1 MKTISVLLCAFSVV
15 NLCAETQITWKRQQL
30 HGDFYS
36 EGAAIGDINGDGKP
50 DVVAGPFWWE
60 GPAFEKKHAYYEPK
74 IFSINGYSDNF
85 FAYVHDFDADKKNDI
100 LILGFPGKEA
110 RLYLNPGTH
119 DDKPWPMHVVADVVD
134 NESPVFTDITG
145 DGKPEIVC
153 STGGKFGWFAPNWAK
168 PTEKWPFVA
177 VTDDMKVAKFTHGLG
192 VGDVNGDGKLDLLE
206 ARRWWENNGTDK
218 WTQHNFAAGVGGGAQ
233 MFAYDFDANGTN
245 DVFTSLAAHRYG
257 VAVFLQ
263 TKNKEPGTANWT
275 RVMLASEQPQDNDYG
290 IVFSQPHAAFLAD
303 IDGDGVKDIVTGKRY
318 WAHNGHDPDER
329 GHRVIYWYQTKRD
342 GKGGV
347 DFVPHLIDSNT
358 GVGVDVQVGDVNGDK
373 LPDIV
378 VGNKAGVFILTQE
391 RKDTTADLT
400 PKKLYGPALLPQS
413 QYAHGTDVKAE
424 RLRPAGSLSRPAKE
438 RPKTDESSPAS
449 APQGTASGGTPDA
462 ARETRALQHPLDLMQ
477 LPGGFKAELIA
488 AEPDLVQPMAFTFDE
503 RGRIWVVEGN
513 SYPQPR
519 EVGKGQDR
527 IKILEDQDGDGTFE
541 TKKVF
546 CEGLNLV
553 SGIELGFGGV
563 WVGAAP
569 YLMFIP
575 DKDRNDQPDSSD
587 PTDQRP
593 KVPGLNF
600 TAYALLDGWGTQDTH
615 ETLNSFIW
623 GPDGWLYGCH
633 GVFTHS
639 RVGKPGT
646 PDEKREPINAGVWRY
661 HPVRHEFEVF
671 AHGTS
676 NPWGLDYD
684 QHGEWFVTACVIP
697 HLYHIV
703 PGGRY
708 QRQAGQH
715 FNAHTY
721 EDIKTIADHAHY
733 AGNPRPDV
741 TFDKTTG
748 AGVMNNDT
756 NALGGG
762 HAHCGLAIY
771 QSSLFPPTYRNQL
784 LFGNLHG
791 HRLVANYTD
800 PHASTYI
807 GKHAADFLRANDMH
821 FIPVTQKVGPDGA
834 LYVSDWS
841 DQQICHRGSGAVE
854 HWDRSNG
861 RLYRITYGEERP
873 RLAGSLTRPAEDRPT
888 TGESSPA
895 SAPRGTASG
904 GTPDAARETRALQ
917 FPAAPFDLSK
927 ESDEALAKL
936 AVQTENEWFSRM
948 ARRVLMEK
956 GFFDSL
962 DEDKAVKSLADE
974 AYRGTQTTK
983 RLKAMWA
990 LHSLAFNVDNMISE
1004 EDEQVRAWAIRSFP
1018 DNKASST
1025 YLKGAEKDRALE
1037 ATDSRPM
1044 RLPTKKSVGQYY
1056 PGYANLL
1063 DKATSPVVRREY
1075 ASLIQAIPLQFRKD
1089 LATALLKHGE
1099 DKDDPMI
1106 PLLIWYGIE
1115 PVVAADP
1122 AVGMQLAKVSKMP
1135 KVTGFIYRRLSADDA
1150 GRAALLRALAGLT
1163 AATSMSSEPRGTSSA
1178 LSGGSSAGSG
1188 TSSASSGRSSAV
1200 SGTSSAVPGT
1210 SSASSGR
1217 SSALSRTSSAPSRT
1231 PSAAQG
1237 TAAENAEM
1245 AHFTPEERET
1255 ILAAVVGAAR
1265 GAGKLKAPSDWPA
1278 IAEGLRA
1285 GATPLTL
1292 TLVQELAALFGDTTA
1307 LGEFRATLADAKRAA
1322 GERQAALSLLIQAG
1336 DAGTA
1341 KVLQGMLADTT
1352 TPGGL
1357 RRQALQALA
1366 SLKDAETP
1374 QILGALLPKLPANE
1388 LPDAINTLASTK
1400 EGAKAL
1406 LKAVEAKT
1414 VPSTALSPFLVRQ
1427 LTAFDDAEIAA
1438 LIKSAWGDVNA
1449 PKADMAERVKKYR
1462 DLLTPAALAKGDAAK
1477 GKTMF
1482 MATCGACHKLFGEG
1496 QNVGPDITGS
1506 NRADLG
1512 YLLENVLDPNAVIGK
1527 AYQLN
1532 LFTMKDGRVMSGV
1545 IKEENAAAVKI
1556 AMMGGVEFTLPVADI
1571 AKREVSKLS
1580 TMPEGLFDALP
1591 PEMVV
1596 DLVKYLQS
1604 GGSGTAGKVAAKG
1617 VEGALEGET
1626 LKILE
1631 TTGGK
1636 ARVQGM
1642 GGFGNRWSGGAQL
1655 WWTHGQPD
1663 QKLTLAIPVKEAG
1676 KYALKAVLTMARDY
1690 GVMSITLDGKPVAST
1705 FDGYHADKVILTDE
1719 LDWGTHE
1726 LTVGDHQLTFTLA
1739 PPNPAAAPGNMVG
1752 LDYVRL
1758 ERK

>member
-1 MKTISVLLCAFSVV
+1 
-15 NLCAETQITWKRQQL
+15 
-30 HGDFYS
+30 
-36 EGAAIGDINGDGKP
+36 
-50 DVVAGPFWWE
+50 
-60 GPAFEKKHAYYEPK
+60 
-74 IFSINGYSDNF
+74 
-85 FAYVHDFDADKKNDI
+85 
-100 LILGFPGKEA
+100 
-110 RLYLNPGTH
+110 
-119 DDKPWPMHVVADVVD
+119 MHIVADVVD
-134 NESPVFTDITG
+134 NESPVFTDVDG
-145 DGKPEIVC
+145 DSVPELVC
-153 STGGKFGWFAPNWAK
+153 SRDGYLGWYSITDHPR
-168 PTEKWPFVA
+168 EKWYFNTCHPA
-177 VTDDMKVAKFTHGLG
+177 PLGMAKFTHGLG
-192 VGDVNGDGKLDLLE
+192 VGDVNGDGKNDILE
-206 ARRWWENNGTDK
+206 ARRWWQQPKELRMHEVPFAGK
-218 WTQHNFAAGVGGGAQ
+218 FMGYQFEQHNFAAGVGGGAQ
-233 MFAYDFDANGTN
+233 MFAYDFDGNGTQ
-245 DVFTSLAAHRYG
+245 DVFTALAAHRYG

-263 TKNKEPGTANWT
+263 TKNQKPGTANWQ

-347 DFVPHLIDSNT
+347 DFVPHLVDAES

-400 PKKLYGPALLPQS
+400 PKKLYGPALKPQAD
-413 QYAHGTDVKAE
+413 YAKGQ
-424 RLRPAGSLSRPAKE
+424 
-438 RPKTDESSPAS
+438 S
-449 APQGTASGGTPDA
+449 AQDA
-462 ARETRALQHPLDLMQ
+462 LKSMQ
-477 LPGGFKAELIA
+477 LPTGFKAELIA

-519 EVGKGQDR
+519 EVGQGQDR

-541 TKKVF
+541 TKKIF

-553 SGIELGFGGV
+553 SGIELGLGGV

-575 DKDRNDQPDSSD
+575 RDGDKPVALVKESKGQEVKDASKQALT
-587 PTDQRP
+587 PTLTNFSALTQ
-593 KVPGLNF
+593 VPGLNF

-646 PDEKREPINAGVWRY
+646 PDEKREPINAGIWRY

-791 HRLVANYTD
+791 HRLVTNYTD

-807 GKHAADFLRANDMH
+807 GKHSADFLRANDMH

-841 DQQICHRGSGAVE
+841 DQQICHRGSGAAE
-854 HWDRSNG
+854 NWDRSNG
-861 RLYRITYGEERP
+861 RLYRISYDGWKP
-873 RLAGSLTRPAEDRPT
+873 WKGDLA
-888 TGESSPA
+888 
-895 SAPRGTASG
+895 
-904 GTPDAARETRALQ
+904 
-917 FPAAPFDLSK
+917 K

-936 AVQTENEWFSRM
+936 AVQTENEWESRM
-948 ARRVLMEK
+948 ARRLLMEK
-956 GFFDSL
+956 SINR
-962 DEDKAVKSLADE
+962 KSAAIYVPEMLQPISSAGAIRYMWLA
-974 AYRGTQTTK
+974 ANQTTLSYLQSSSFDGK
-983 RLKAMWA
+983 HDERLVAQTVRLA
-990 LHSLAFNVDNMISE
+990 ASDGDFADTDLRVLSDAAQTHS
-1004 EDEQVRAWAIRSFP
+1004 
-1018 DNKASST
+1018 
-1025 YLKGAEKDRALE
+1025 
-1037 ATDSRPM
+1037 
-1044 RLPTKKSVGQYY
+1044 
-1056 PGYANLL
+1056 
-1063 DKATSPVVRREY
+1063 SPIVRREL
-1075 ASLIQAIPLQFRKD
+1075 ASALQRLPQDQRQD
-1089 LATALLKHGE
+1089 LASALLKHGE

-1115 PVVAADP
+1115 SVVAADP

-1135 KVTGFIYRRLSADDA
+1135 KVTGFIYRRLSADDT
-1150 GRAALLRALAGLT
+1150 GRTSLLKLAAETPDALLKLDLLNALVQAARNGHPITKPDGWSELRQKVVQSFSSSGADKANDGDHGLKPMTTLLELEASMGIETALATYRDLL
-1163 AATSMSSEPRGTSSA
+1163 A
-1178 LSGGSSAGSG
+1178 
-1188 TSSASSGRSSAV
+1188 SASA
-1200 SGTSSAVPGT
+1200 
-1210 SSASSGR
+1210 
-1217 SSALSRTSSAPSRT
+1217 RTSER
-1231 PSAAQG
+1231 
-1237 TAAENAEM
+1237 ENALNVLLQ
-1245 AHFTPEERET
+1245 AKDAST
-1255 ILAAVVGAAR
+1255 A
-1265 GAGKLKAPSDWPA
+1265 K
-1278 IAEGLRA
+1278 
-1285 GATPLTL
+1285 TL
-1292 TLVQELAALFGDTTA
+1292 LQ
-1307 LGEFRATLADAKRAA
+1307 
-1322 GERQAALSLLIQAG
+1322 LIQN
-1336 DAGTA
+1336 DAPA
-1341 KVLQGMLADTT
+1341 S
-1352 TPGGL
+1352 L
-1357 RRQALQALA
+1357 RRQAIQALA

-1374 QILGALLPKLPANE
+1374 RILGAALPKLSANE
-1388 LPDAINTLASTK
+1388 LPDAVNTLASTK

-1406 LKAVEAKT
+1406 LKAVEAKS

-1427 LTAFDDAEIAA
+1427 LTAFDDADINA

-1449 PKADMAERVKKYR
+1449 PKADLAERTKKYR
-1462 DLLTPAALAKGDAAK
+1462 DLLTPAALAKGDLAK
-1477 GKTMF
+1477 GKMLYT
-1482 MATCGACHKLFGEG
+1482 ATCGQCHKLFGEG

-1506 NRADLG
+1506 NRADLN

-1556 AMMGGVEFTLPVADI
+1556 AMMGGVEFTLPQADI

-1580 TMPEGLFDALP
+1580 TMPEGLFDALQ

-1604 GGSGTAGKVAAKG
+1604 GAGGTLKREQRT

-1626 LKILE
+1626 MKVLE
-1631 TTGGK
+1631 VSGGK
-1636 ARVQGM
+1636 TGKQGM
-1642 GGFGNRWSGGAQL
+1642 GGFGSEWSGAAQL
-1655 WWTHGQPD
+1655 WWTGGKPD

-1676 KYALKAVLTMARDY
+1676 KYTLYGALTMARDY
-1690 GVMSITLDGKPVAST
+1690 GVVSITLDGKPVASS
-1705 FDGYHADKVILTDE
+1705 FDGYNGPKVIHTGE
-1719 LDWGTHE
+1719 KEWGTHE
-1726 LTVGDHQLTFTLA
+1726 LTAGVHQLTFTLA
-1739 PPNPAAAPGNMVG
+1739 PPNPDAVPSNMVG
-1752 LDYVRL
+1752 LDYVRIA
-1758 ERK
+1758 KH

>member
-1 MKTISVLLCAFSVV
+1 MKTLVFALLAASS
-15 NLCAETQITWKRQQL
+15 LHAATQITWKRQQL

-85 FAYVHDFDADKKNDI
+85 FAYVHDFDADKRNDI

-119 DDKPWPMHVVADVVD
+119 DDKPWPMHIVADVVD

-177 VTDDMKVAKFTHGLG
+177 VTDDLKVAKFTHGLG

-206 ARRWWENNGTDK
+206 ARRWWEAPAVARLSKAESNVPSASPSSQNSALESQAT
-218 WTQHNFAAGVGGGAQ
+218 WQQHNFAAGVGGGAQ
-233 MFAYDFDANGTN
+233 MFAYDFDGNGTN

-275 RVMLASEQPQDNDYG
+275 RIMLASEQPQDNDYG
-290 IVFSQPHAAFLAD
+290 IVFSQPHAAHLAD
-303 IDGDGVKDIVTGKRY
+303 IDGDGIKDIVTGKRY

-378 VGNKAGVFILTQE
+378 VGNKGGVFILTQTRSE
-391 RKDTTADLT
+391 VSNHKSQIINH
-400 PKKLYGPALLPQS
+400 KLYGPALKPQS
-413 QYAHGTDVKAE
+413 EYAKGLSPQKAIE
-424 RLRPAGSLSRPAKE
+424 A
-438 RPKTDESSPAS
+438 
-449 APQGTASGGTPDA
+449 
-462 ARETRALQHPLDLMQ
+462 MQ

-541 TKKVF
+541 TKKIF

-575 DKDRNDQPDSSD
+575 RDGDSTVPLNRSD
-587 PTDQRP
+587 TSNETYKTYS

-646 PDEKREPINAGVWRY
+646 PDAQREPINAGVWRY

-697 HLYHIV
+697 HLFHIV

-784 LFGNLHG
+784 IFGNLHG

-821 FIPVTQKVGPDGA
+821 FIPVTQKIGPDGA

-861 RLYRITYGEERP
+861 RLYRISYDGWKP
-873 RLAGSLTRPAEDRPT
+873 WKGDLA
-888 TGESSPA
+888 
-895 SAPRGTASG
+895 
-904 GTPDAARETRALQ
+904 
-917 FPAAPFDLSK
+917 K

-936 AVQTENEWFSRM
+936 AVQTENEWESRM
-948 ARRVLMEK
+948 ARRVLMERTVAAPADDGGLK
-956 GFFDSL
+956 TP
-962 DEDKAVKSLADE
+962 KSSE
-974 AYRGTQTTK
+974 ALNQALTDAHRDATQ
-983 RLKAMWA
+983 RLRALWA
-990 LHSLAFNVDNMISE
+990 LYISSGTEAWPILKDTDPQIRKWGTRGFAESVAIGSKANPATFGEGGKTLAALAHP
-1004 EDEQVRAWAIRSFP
+1004 Q
-1018 DNKASST
+1018 ST
-1025 YLKGAEKDRALE
+1025 PLE
-1037 ATDSRPM
+1037 
-1044 RLPTKKSVGQYY
+1044 
-1056 PGYANLL
+1056 
-1063 DKATSPVVRREY
+1063 RREL
-1075 ASLIQAIPLQFRKD
+1075 ASALQRIPQDQRKD

-1135 KVTGFIYRRLSADDA
+1135 KVTGFIYRRLSSDDA
-1150 GRAALLRALAGLT
+1150 GRTSLLKLAADTPDAVLKLDLLNALVQAARNGHQITKPDGWDALRQKVVSALAEPHPDAAKA
-1163 AATSMSSEPRGTSSA
+1163 AATLLELEASMGIETA
-1178 LSGGSSAGSG
+1178 LA
-1188 TSSASSGRSSAV
+1188 TYRDLLTSASA
-1200 SGTSSAVPGT
+1200 
-1210 SSASSGR
+1210 
-1217 SSALSRTSSAPSRT
+1217 RTSER
-1231 PSAAQG
+1231 
-1237 TAAENAEM
+1237 ENALNVLLQ
-1245 AHFTPEERET
+1245 AKDAST
-1255 ILAAVVGAAR
+1255 A
-1265 GAGKLKAPSDWPA
+1265 K
-1278 IAEGLRA
+1278 
-1285 GATPLTL
+1285 TL
-1292 TLVQELAALFGDTTA
+1292 LQ
-1307 LGEFRATLADAKRAA
+1307 
-1322 GERQAALSLLIQAG
+1322 LIQN
-1336 DAGTA
+1336 DAPA
-1341 KVLQGMLADTT
+1341 S
-1352 TPGGL
+1352 L
-1357 RRQALQALA
+1357 RRKAIQALA

-1374 QILGALLPKLPANE
+1374 KILGSALPKLSANE
-1388 LPDAINTLASTK
+1388 LPDAVNTLASTK

-1414 VPSTALSPFLVRQ
+1414 VPATALSPFLVRQ
-1427 LTAFDDAEIAA
+1427 LTAFDDAEINA

-1449 PKADMAERVKKYR
+1449 PKADLAERTKKYQ
-1462 DLLTPAALAKGDAAK
+1462 DLLTPAKLAKGDLAK
-1477 GKTMF
+1477 GKMLYT
-1482 MATCGACHKLFGEG
+1482 ATCGQCHKLFGEG

-1506 NRADLG
+1506 NRADLN

-1545 IKEENAAAVKI
+1545 IKDENVAAVKI
-1556 AMMGGVEFTLPVADI
+1556 AMMGGVEFTLSQADI

-1580 TMPEGLFDALP
+1580 TMPEGLFDALQ

-1604 GGSGTAGKVAAKG
+1604 GSAGGTLKREQRT
-1617 VEGALEGET
+1617 VEGAIEGET
-1626 LKILE
+1626 MKVLE
-1631 TTGGK
+1631 ITGGK
-1636 ARVQGM
+1636 TGRQGM
-1642 GGFGNRWSGGAQL
+1642 GGFGGDWSGAAQL
-1655 WWTHGQPD
+1655 WWTGGKPD

-1676 KYALKAVLTMARDY
+1676 KYTLYGALTMARDY
-1690 GVMSITLDGKPVAST
+1690 GVVSITLDGKPVASS
-1705 FDGYHADKVILTDE
+1705 FDGYNSPKVIHTGE
-1719 LDWGTHE
+1719 KDWGTHE
-1726 LTVGDHQLTFTLA
+1726 LTAGEHKLTFTLA
-1739 PPNPAAAPGNMVG
+1739 SPNPDAVPSNMVG

-1758 ERK
+1758 EKK

>member
-1 MKTISVLLCAFSVV
+1 MKTLLFA
-15 NLCAETQITWKRQQL
+15 LLAATGLHATTQITWKRQQL

-36 EGAAIGDINGDGKP
+36 EGAAIGDINGDGKS

-85 FAYVHDFDADKKNDI
+85 FAYVHDFDADKRNDI

-119 DDKPWPMHVVADVVD
+119 DDKPWPMHIVADVVD

-153 STGGKFGWFAPNWAK
+153 STAGQFGWFAPNWAK

-233 MFAYDFDANGTN
+233 MFAYDFDGNGTN

-257 VAVFLQ
+257 IAVFLQ
-263 TKNKEPGTANWT
+263 TKNKEPGAANWQ
-275 RVMLASEQPQDNDYG
+275 RIMLASEQPQDNDYG

-303 IDGDGVKDIVTGKRY
+303 IDGDGVHDIVTGKRY

-391 RKDTTADLT
+391 RKEISANLT
-400 PKKLYGPALLPQS
+400 PKKLYGPALKPQAE
-413 QYAHGTDVKAE
+413 YAKGQ
-424 RLRPAGSLSRPAKE
+424 
-438 RPKTDESSPAS
+438 SPA
-449 APQGTASGGTPDA
+449 
-462 ARETRALQHPLDLMQ
+462 EALKSMQ
-477 LPGGFKAELIA
+477 LPGGFNAEFIA

-527 IKILEDQDGDGTFE
+527 IKILEDKDGDGTFE
-541 TKKVF
+541 TKKTF

-569 YLMFIP
+569 YLMFIA
-575 DKDRNDQPDSSD
+575 DKDHDDKPDAAD
-587 PTDQRP
+587 VTNP
-593 KVPGLNF
+593 VPGLNF
-600 TAYALLDGWGTQDTH
+600 KAQILLDGWGSQDTH

-708 QRQAGQH
+708 HRQAGQH

-791 HRLVANYTD
+791 HRLVANCTD

-861 RLYRITYGEERP
+861 RLYRISYDGWKP
-873 RLAGSLTRPAEDRPT
+873 WKGDLAKA
-888 TGESSPA
+888 
-895 SAPRGTASG
+895 
-904 GTPDAARETRALQ
+904 
-917 FPAAPFDLSK
+917 
-927 ESDEALAKL
+927 SDEALAKL
-936 AVQTENEWFSRM
+936 AVQTENEWESRM
-948 ARRVLMEK
+948 ARRGLMEK
-956 GFFDSL
+956 STNR
-962 DEDKAVKSLADE
+962 KSAPT
-974 AYRGTQTTK
+974 YVP
-983 RLKAMWA
+983 AMFEPITSA
-990 LHSLAFNVDNMISE
+990 G
-1004 EDEQVRAWAIRSFP
+1004 AIRYMWLAASQTRSSYLQSSSF
-1018 DNKASST
+1018 DAKHDERLVAQTVRLAASD
-1025 YLKGAEKDRALE
+1025 GDFAD
-1037 ATDSRPM
+1037 TDLRVLSEVAQRH
-1044 RLPTKKSVGQYY
+1044 S
-1056 PGYANLL
+1056 
-1063 DKATSPVVRREY
+1063 SPIVRREL
-1075 ASLIQAIPLQFRKD
+1075 ASALQRLPIAQRKD
-1089 LATALLKHGE
+1089 LAAALLKHGE

-1115 PVVAADP
+1115 PLVAADP

-1135 KVTGFIYRRLSADDA
+1135 KVTGFIYRRLTSTPEGWEAMFVLADHTEELGTKTLYVESLVQA
-1150 GRAALLRALAGLT
+1150 RKQGTKMGERGENWTGSVALLRNGETPRLKQLVYELSVLENESGENWGIQLA
-1163 AATSMSSEPRGTSSA
+1163 
-1178 LSGGSSAGSG
+1178 
-1188 TSSASSGRSSAV
+1188 RS
-1200 SGTSSAVPGT
+1200 
-1210 SSASSGR
+1210 
-1217 SSALSRTSSAPSRT
+1217 
-1231 PSAAQG
+1231 
-1237 TAAENAEM
+1237 
-1245 AHFTPEERET
+1245 
-1255 ILAAVVGAAR
+1255 
-1265 GAGKLKAPSDWPA
+1265 KLQNPA
-1278 IAEGLRA
+1278 
-1285 GATPLTL
+1285 
-1292 TLVQELAALFGDTTA
+1292 
-1307 LGEFRATLADAKRAA
+1307 ATLADR
-1322 GERQAALSLLIQAG
+1322 ELALSLLLLAQDEA
-1336 DAGTA
+1336 TA
-1341 KVLQGMLADTT
+1341 KLLQQIISINDA
-1352 TPGGL
+1352 PASL
-1357 RRQALQALA
+1357 RRKAIQALA

-1374 QILGALLPKLPANE
+1374 KILGAALPKLSANE
-1388 LPDAINTLASTK
+1388 LPDAVNTLASTK

-1414 VPSTALSPFLVRQ
+1414 VPATALSPFLVRQ
-1427 LTAFDDAEIAA
+1427 LTAFDDAEINA
-1438 LIKSAWGDVNA
+1438 LIQSAWGDVNA
-1449 PKADMAERVKKYR
+1449 PKADLAERTKKYR
-1462 DLLTPAALAKGDAAK
+1462 DLLTPAKLAKGDLAK
-1477 GKTMF
+1477 GKMLYT
-1482 MATCGACHKLFGEG
+1482 ATCGQCHKLFGEG

-1506 NRADLG
+1506 NRADLN

-1545 IKEENAAAVKI
+1545 IKEENPAAVKI
-1556 AMMGGVEFTLPVADI
+1556 AMMGGVEFTLSQADI

-1580 TMPEGLFDALP
+1580 TMPEGLFDALQ

-1604 GGSGTAGKVAAKG
+1604 GATPGGAKG
-1617 VEGALEGET
+1617 PAIGVAGALEGET
-1626 LKILE
+1626 LKVLE
-1631 TTGGK
+1631 LTGGK
-1636 ARVQGM
+1636 TGKQGM
-1642 GGFGNRWSGGAQL
+1642 GGFGSDWSSGAQL
-1655 WWTHGQPD
+1655 WWTGGKPD
-1663 QKLTLAIPVKEAG
+1663 QKLTLAIPVKAAG
-1676 KYALKAVLTMARDY
+1676 KYTLYGALTMARDY
-1690 GVMSITLDGKPVAST
+1690 GMVSITLDGKPVASS
-1705 FDGYHADKVILTDE
+1705 FDGYNNPKVIHTGE
-1719 LDWGTHE
+1719 KDWGTHE
-1726 LTVGDHQLTFTLA
+1726 LTAGEHKLTFTLA
-1739 PPNPAAAPGNMVG
+1739 PPNPAAIPSNMVG
-1752 LDYVRL
+1752 IDYVRL
-1758 ERK
+1758 EKK

>member
-1 MKTISVLLCAFSVV
+1 MKRLIFSLLAASTCLHA
-15 NLCAETQITWKRQQL
+15 ATQITWKRQQL

-74 IFSINGYSDNF
+74 VFSINGYSDNF
-85 FAYVHDFDADKKNDI
+85 FAYVHDFDADKRNDI

-110 RLYLNPGTH
+110 RLYLNNVERTSKSVQPDAKEETNSEVRSTY
-119 DDKPWPMHVVADVVD
+119 WPMHLVADVVD

-206 ARRWWENNGTDK
+206 ARRWWENTSVVQASGLPSAAGTAAPH

-233 MFAYDFDANGTN
+233 MFAYDFDGNGTN
-245 DVFTSLAAHRYG
+245 DVFTALAAHRYG
-257 VAVFLQ
+257 VAVYLQ
-263 TKNKEPGTANWT
+263 ASDAGTPARNDEAGKSARPTWN
-275 RVMLASEQPQDNDYG
+275 RVMLVSEQPQDNDYG
-290 IVFSQPHAAFLAD
+290 IVFSQPHAAHLAD
-303 IDGDGVKDIVTGKRY
+303 IDGDGIKDIVTGKRY

-347 DFVPHLIDSNT
+347 DFVPHLVDAES

-378 VGNKAGVFILTQE
+378 VGNKAGVYVLTQQRSE
-391 RKDTTADLT
+391 TTADLT
-400 PKKLYGPALLPQS
+400 PKKLYGPALKPQAE
-413 QYAHGTDVKAE
+413 YAKGQ
-424 RLRPAGSLSRPAKE
+424 
-438 RPKTDESSPAS
+438 SPA
-449 APQGTASGGTPDA
+449 DA
-462 ARETRALQHPLDLMQ
+462 LKSIQ
-477 LPGGFKAELIA
+477 LPTGFKAELIA
-488 AEPDLVQPMAFTFDE
+488 AEPDVVQPIAFTFDE

-527 IKILEDQDGDGTFE
+527 IKILEDKDGDGTFE
-541 TKKVF
+541 TKKIF

-575 DKDRNDQPDSSD
+575 DLDHDDRADALNGAHASHVTYKTYASYSQ
-587 PTDQRP
+587 
-593 KVPGLNF
+593 VPGVNF

-646 PDEKREPINAGVWRY
+646 PDAQREPINAGVWRY

-703 PGGRY
+703 PGGLY
-708 QRQAGQH
+708 HRQAGQH
-715 FNAHTY
+715 FNAYTY

-800 PHASTYI
+800 VKGSSYI

-861 RLYRITYGEERP
+861 RIYRVTY
-873 RLAGSLTRPAEDRPT
+873 AGPPHTSDR
-888 TGESSPA
+888 SDVSDK
-895 SAPRGTASG
+895 S
-904 GTPDAARETRALQ
+904 D
-917 FPAAPFDLSK
+917 FPKAPFDLAK
-927 ESDEALAKL
+927 ETDEKLARL
-936 AVQTENEWFSRM
+936 AVQTKNEWFSRM
-948 ARRVLMEK
+948 ARRVLAER
-956 GFFDSL
+956 
-962 DEDKAVKSLADE
+962 AVVKIDVLEHITQILADKPS
-974 AYRGTQTTK
+974 GTQIKTSELPK
-983 RLKAMWA
+983 SFWLMRSIADSAAALRPHQGFAHDFNLPPASANELIKAISIRLSHPAFRGPPESDPTNPKTDNNPAQSVADWNG
-990 LHSLAFNVDNMISE
+990 LIQGLTNLATN
-1004 EDEQVRAWAIRSFP
+1004 Q
-1018 DNKASST
+1018 SS
-1025 YLKGAEKDRALE
+1025 
-1037 ATDSRPM
+1037 PI
-1044 RLPTKKSVGQYY
+1044 
-1056 PGYANLL
+1056 
-1063 DKATSPVVRREY
+1063 VRREL
-1075 ASLIQAIPLQFRKD
+1075 ASALQRLPQDQRKD

-1099 DKDDPMI
+1099 DAEDPMI

-1115 PVVAADP
+1115 PVVAADA
-1122 AVGMQLAKVSKMP
+1122 AVGLQLAAVSKMP
-1135 KVTGFIYRRLSADDA
+1135 KVTEFIYRRLA
-1150 GRAALLRALAGLT
+1150 GEEAGIQGLLKLAAESKDAALRQNLLTAVVQAARGGSKVSQPANWAAMREKVASALAESGDAAQ
-1163 AATSMSSEPRGTSSA
+1163 AATTLLLELEAHMGIEAA
-1178 LSGGSSAGSG
+1178 LKHF
-1188 TSSASSGRSSAV
+1188 RDQL
-1200 SGTSSAVPGT
+1200 
-1210 SSASSGR
+1210 
-1217 SSALSRTSSAPSRT
+1217 ALATA
-1231 PSAAQG
+1231 G
-1237 TAAENAEM
+1237 TAA
-1245 AHFTPEERET
+1245 RESA
-1255 ILAAVVGAAR
+1255 LKVLLQAKDAA
-1265 GAGKLKAPSDWPA
+1265 
-1278 IAEGLRA
+1278 
-1285 GATPLTL
+1285 
-1292 TLVQELAALFGDTTA
+1292 
-1307 LGEFRATLADAKRAA
+1307 
-1322 GERQAALSLLIQAG
+1322 
-1336 DAGTA
+1336 TA
-1341 KVLQGMLADTT
+1341 KILLNIVSNDSPAS
-1352 TPGGL
+1352 L
-1357 RRQALQALA
+1357 RRQAIQALA

-1374 QILGALLPKLPANE
+1374 QILGAALPKLSANE
-1388 LPDAINTLASTK
+1388 LPDAVNTLASTK
-1400 EGAKAL
+1400 EGSKAL

-1414 VPSTALSPFLVRQ
+1414 VPATALSPFLVRQ
-1427 LTAFDDAEIAA
+1427 LTAFDDAEINA

-1449 PKADMAERVKKYR
+1449 PKADLGERTKKYKA
-1462 DLLTPAALAKGDAAK
+1462 LLTPAALAKGDLAK
-1477 GKTMF
+1477 GKMLYT
-1482 MATCGACHKLFGEG
+1482 ATCGQCHKLFGEG

-1506 NRADLG
+1506 NRADLN

-1532 LFTMKDGRVMSGV
+1532 LFPMKDGRVMSGV
-1545 IKEENAAAVKI
+1545 IKDENPAAVKI
-1556 AMMGGVEFTLPVADI
+1556 AMMGGVEFTLPQADI

-1580 TMPEGLFDALP
+1580 TMPEGLFDALQ

-1604 GGSGTAGKVAAKG
+1604 GSVVPPSGGSGRPAKAGTTIP
-1617 VEGALEGET
+1617 GALEGESM
-1626 LKILE
+1626 KVLE
-1631 TTGGK
+1631 ITGGK
-1636 ARVQGM
+1636 TGRQGM
-1642 GGFGNRWSGGAQL
+1642 GGFGGEWSGGAQL
-1655 WWTHGQPD
+1655 WWTGGKPD

-1676 KYALKAVLTMARDY
+1676 KYTLYGALTMARDY
-1690 GVMSITLDGKPVAST
+1690 GVVSIALDGKPVTSS
-1705 FDGYHADKVILTDE
+1705 FDGYNGPKVIHTGE
-1719 LDWGTHE
+1719 KEWGTHE
-1726 LTVGDHQLTFTLA
+1726 LSAGEHKLTFTLA
-1739 PPNPAAAPGNMVG
+1739 PPNPDAVPSNMVG

-1758 ERK
+1758 EKK

>member
-1 MKTISVLLCAFSVV
+1 MKSILFVLLAASS
-15 NLCAETQITWKRQQL
+15 LHAATQITWKRQQL

-85 FAYVHDFDADKKNDI
+85 FAYVHDFDADKRNDI

-119 DDKPWPMHVVADVVD
+119 DDKPWPMHIVADVVD

-168 PTEKWPFVA
+168 PTEKWPFIA
-177 VTDDMKVAKFTHGLG
+177 VTDDMKVARFTHGLG

-206 ARRWWENNGTDK
+206 ARRWWQNTGITIGANNSPEVTAPFI
-218 WTQHNFAAGVGGGAQ
+218 QHNFAAGIGGGAQ
-233 MFAYDFDANGTN
+233 MFAYDFDGNGTN

-257 VAVFLQ
+257 VAVYLQ
-263 TKNKEPGTANWT
+263 TKQEGSAGTPARIEKNGGEAAKNEADKSVRAPTWN
-275 RVMLASEQPQDNDYG
+275 RIMLASEQPQDNDYG
-290 IVFSQPHAAFLAD
+290 IVFSQPHAAHLAD
-303 IDGDGVKDIVTGKRY
+303 IDGDGIKDIVTGKRY

-347 DFVPHLIDSNT
+347 DFVPHLVDAES
-358 GVGVDVQVGDVNGDK
+358 GVGVDVQVGDVNGDS

-378 VGNKAGVFILTQE
+378 VGNKAGVYILTQQRVVAGGTDPGSAE
-391 RKDTTADLT
+391 KPGSVLPATE
-400 PKKLYGPALLPQS
+400 PKKLYGPALKPQAE
-413 QYAHGTDVKAE
+413 YAKGQ
-424 RLRPAGSLSRPAKE
+424 
-438 RPKTDESSPAS
+438 S
-449 APQGTASGGTPDA
+449 AQDA
-462 ARETRALQHPLDLMQ
+462 LKSMQ
-477 LPGGFKAELIA
+477 LPTGFKAELVA
-488 AEPDLVQPMAFTFDE
+488 AEPDVVQPIAFTFDE

-527 IKILEDQDGDGTFE
+527 IKILEDKDGDGTFE
-541 TKKVF
+541 TKKIF

-575 DKDRNDQPDSSD
+575 RDGDATVPSNRSNESYKTYS
-587 PTDQRP
+587 

-639 RVGKPGT
+639 RVGKPGA
-646 PDEKREPINAGVWRY
+646 PDEEREPINAGVWRY

-708 QRQAGQH
+708 HRQAGQH
-715 FNAHTY
+715 FNAYTY

-741 TFDKTTG
+741 SFDKTTG

-807 GKHAADFLRANDMH
+807 GKHAADFMRANDMH

-861 RLYRITYGEERP
+861 RIYRVTY
-873 RLAGSLTRPAEDRPT
+873 AGPPATSEGSDL
-888 TGESSPA
+888 SDKS
-895 SAPRGTASG
+895 
-904 GTPDAARETRALQ
+904 D
-917 FPAAPFDLSK
+917 FPKAPFDLAK
-927 ESDEALAKL
+927 EPDEKLAKL

-948 ARRVLMEK
+948 ARRVLT
-956 GFFDSL
+956 
-962 DEDKAVKSLADE
+962 DKTWIDPKILEPIVKSFSDVPGE
-974 AYRGTQTTK
+974 K
-983 RLKAMWA
+983 PK
-990 LHSLAFNVDNMISE
+990 
-1004 EDEQVRAWAIRSFP
+1004 SFP
-1018 DNKASST
+1018 KPPAVFWLLRSMADASST
-1025 YLKGAEKDRALE
+1025 TTIGPDFGCPAASQEEHLKAALIRMATPRRVGSAVPAEDMRPLE
-1037 ATDSRPM
+1037 AVLQPFEDLAVKETSPIARRELASLLQ
-1044 RLPTKKSVGQYY
+1044 RLPETHRS
-1056 PGYANLL
+1056 
-1063 DKATSPVVRREY
+1063 R
-1075 ASLIQAIPLQFRKD
+1075 

-1115 PVVAADP
+1115 PVVAADA
-1122 AVGMQLAKVSKMP
+1122 AVGLQLAAVSKMP
-1135 KVTGFIYRRLSADDA
+1135 KVTEFIYRRLSTDDA
-1150 GRAALLRALAGLT
+1150 GRTGLLRLAAESEDTVMRESLLKSVVEAARAGNKISKPADWDKLRDRLMATQMTESPRTPDMGPPLKGVLVAELETFMGVESAAAAFRERLTSTSPIEMPAAAQLDARMKALKLLAQIRDPQTAPILHALLRDGQK
-1163 AATSMSSEPRGTSSA
+1163 
-1178 LSGGSSAGSG
+1178 
-1188 TSSASSGRSSAV
+1188 
-1200 SGTSSAVPGT
+1200 
-1210 SSASSGR
+1210 
-1217 SSALSRTSSAPSRT
+1217 T
-1231 PSAAQG
+1231 PS
-1237 TAAENAEM
+1237 TM
-1245 AHFTPEERET
+1245 R
-1255 ILAAVVGAAR
+1255 
-1265 GAGKLKAPSDWPA
+1265 
-1278 IAEGLRA
+1278 
-1285 GATPLTL
+1285 
-1292 TLVQELAALFGDTTA
+1292 
-1307 LGEFRATLADAKRAA
+1307 RAA
-1322 GERQAALSLLIQAG
+1322 I
-1336 DAGTA
+1336 
-1341 KVLQGMLADTT
+1341 
-1352 TPGGL
+1352 
-1357 RRQALQALA
+1357 QALA
-1366 SLKDAETP
+1366 SLKDADTP
-1374 QILGALLPKLPANE
+1374 KVLSSLLPKLPSNE
-1388 LPDAINTLASTK
+1388 LPDAVNTLASTK
-1400 EGAKAL
+1400 EGAIEL
-1406 LKAVEAKT
+1406 LKAVETKT
-1414 VPSTALSPFLVRQ
+1414 VPATALSPFLVRQ
-1427 LTAFDDAEIAA
+1427 LTAFKDKEIDA

-1449 PKADMAERVKKYR
+1449 PKVDLAERTKKYR
-1462 DLLTPAALAKGDAAK
+1462 EMLTPGALKLGDVAK
-1477 GKTMF
+1477 GKMLF

-1506 NRADLG
+1506 NRADLN

-1545 IKEENAAAVKI
+1545 IKEENPAAVKI
-1556 AMMGGVEFTLPVADI
+1556 AMMGGVEFTLPQADI

-1580 TMPEGLFDALP
+1580 TMPEGLFDALQ
-1591 PEMVV
+1591 PEMVI

-1604 GGSGTAGKVAAKG
+1604 GSGVRAAGRPDGLKAELQTVP
-1617 VEGALEGET
+1617 GALEGES
-1626 LKILE
+1626 LKVLE
-1631 TTGGK
+1631 ITGGK
-1636 ARVQGM
+1636 AKPQGM
-1642 GGFGNRWSGGAQL
+1642 GGFGGEWSGAAQL
-1655 WWTHGQPD
+1655 WWTGGKPD
-1663 QKLTLAIPVKEAG
+1663 QKLTLALPVKEAG
-1676 KYALKAVLTMARDY
+1676 KYTLYGALTKAKDY
-1690 GVMSITLDGKPVAST
+1690 GVTSIALDGKPVTSS
-1705 FDGYHADKVILTDE
+1705 FDGFNTPKVIHTGE

-1726 LTVGDHQLTFTLA
+1726 LTAGEHKLTFTLA
-1739 PPNPAAAPGNMVG
+1739 SPNPDAVPSNMVG

-1758 ERK
+1758 EKK

>member
-1 MKTISVLLCAFSVV
+1 MKSLLFTLLAASTCLQA
-15 NLCAETQITWKRQQL
+15 ATQITWKRQQL

-85 FAYVHDFDADKKNDI
+85 FAYVHDFDADKQNDI

-119 DDKPWPMHVVADVVD
+119 DDKPWPMHIVADVVD

-153 STGGKFGWFAPNWAK
+153 STGGKFGWFAPNWDK
-168 PTEKWPFVA
+168 PTDKWTFVA
-177 VTDDMKVAKFTHGLG
+177 ITDDMKVAKFTHGLG
-192 VGDVNGDGKLDLLE
+192 VGDVNGDGKMDLLE
-206 ARRWWENNGTDK
+206 ARRWWEAPSAISNSKSQISNATP
-218 WTQHNFAAGVGGGAQ
+218 WQQHNFAAGVGGGAQ
-233 MFAYDFDANGTN
+233 MFAYDFDGNGTN

-263 TKNKEPGTANWT
+263 TKNKEPGTANWQ
-275 RVMLASEQPQDNDYG
+275 RIMLASEQPQDNDYG
-290 IVFSQPHAAFLAD
+290 IVFSQPHAAHLAD
-303 IDGDGVKDIVTGKRY
+303 IDGDGIKDIVTGKRY

-378 VGNKAGVFILTQE
+378 VGNKAGVFILTLE

-400 PKKLYGPALLPQS
+400 PKKLYGPALKPQAE
-413 QYAHGTDVKAE
+413 YAKGSVAAEKLIELKVLSESEFELKGNRYSREELFRRIQAAASMMPDVVVN
-424 RLRPAGSLSRPAKE
+424 LSP
-438 RPKTDESSPAS
+438 DSPAS
-449 APQGTASGGTPDA
+449 T
-462 ARETRALQHPLDLMQ
+462 ETLKRIQNDLVSDIGVRWVTNKPKSLDLMQ

-527 IKILEDQDGDGTFE
+527 IKILEDKDGDGTFE
-541 TKKVF
+541 TKKIF

-569 YLMFIP
+569 YLLFIP
-575 DKDRNDQPDSSD
+575 RDGDRPFERTEGTENTKETQQQASLPSFSSLQSL
-587 PTDQRP
+587 PLA
-593 KVPGLNF
+593 PGLNF

-646 PDEKREPINAGVWRY
+646 PDDQREPINAGVWRY

-721 EDIKTIADHAHY
+721 DDIKTIADHAHY

-821 FIPVTQKVGPDGA
+821 FIPVTQKVGPDGV

-861 RLYRITYGEERP
+861 RLYRISYDGWKP
-873 RLAGSLTRPAEDRPT
+873 WKGDLA
-888 TGESSPA
+888 
-895 SAPRGTASG
+895 
-904 GTPDAARETRALQ
+904 
-917 FPAAPFDLSK
+917 K

-936 AVQTENEWFSRM
+936 AVQTENEWESRM

-956 GFFDSL
+956 ATSGTLSKTDSPNPHPIEKVL
-962 DEDKAVKSLADE
+962 WTELAQGNLKAAWSLA
-974 AYRGTQTTK
+974 
-983 RLKAMWA
+983 
-990 LHSLAFNVDNMISE
+990 SLSLIHAGGDFRHFLLSKNSDVQSFS
-1004 EDEQVRAWAIRSFP
+1004 IRSIA
-1018 DNKASST
+1018 DE
-1025 YLKGAEKDRALE
+1025 LKHDLAQSRERPAKLNGHYDGWYPRSLVQL
-1037 ATDSRPM
+1037 ATESKE
-1044 RLPTKKSVGQYY
+1044 PT
-1056 PGYANLL
+1056 
-1063 DKATSPVVRREY
+1063 VRREL
-1075 ASLIQAIPLQFRKD
+1075 ASLLQAIQPHLNWFTPF
-1089 LATALLKHGE
+1089 ATALLKHGE

-1135 KVTGFIYRRLSADDA
+1135 KVTGFIYRRLSSDDA
-1150 GRAALLRALAGLT
+1150 GRTSLLKLAAETPDAVLKLDLLNALVMAARNGHPITKPDGWDALRQKVASALAEPHPDAAKA
-1163 AATSMSSEPRGTSSA
+1163 AATLLELEASMGIETA
-1178 LSGGSSAGSG
+1178 LA
-1188 TSSASSGRSSAV
+1188 TYRDLLASASA
-1200 SGTSSAVPGT
+1200 
-1210 SSASSGR
+1210 
-1217 SSALSRTSSAPSRT
+1217 RTSER
-1231 PSAAQG
+1231 
-1237 TAAENAEM
+1237 ENALNVLLQ
-1245 AHFTPEERET
+1245 AKDAST
-1255 ILAAVVGAAR
+1255 A
-1265 GAGKLKAPSDWPA
+1265 K
-1278 IAEGLRA
+1278 
-1285 GATPLTL
+1285 TL
-1292 TLVQELAALFGDTTA
+1292 LQ
-1307 LGEFRATLADAKRAA
+1307 
-1322 GERQAALSLLIQAG
+1322 LIQN
-1336 DAGTA
+1336 DAPA
-1341 KVLQGMLADTT
+1341 S
-1352 TPGGL
+1352 L
-1357 RRQALQALA
+1357 RRKAIQALA

-1374 QILGALLPKLPANE
+1374 KILGAALPKLSANE
-1388 LPDAINTLASTK
+1388 LPDAVNTLASTK

-1414 VPSTALSPFLVRQ
+1414 VPATALSPFLVRQ
-1427 LTAFDDAEIAA
+1427 LTAFDDAEINA

-1449 PKADMAERVKKYR
+1449 PKADLAERTKKYR
-1462 DLLTPAALAKGDAAK
+1462 DLLTPAKLAKGDLAK
-1477 GKTMF
+1477 GKMLYT
-1482 MATCGACHKLFGEG
+1482 ATCGQCHKLFGEG

-1506 NRADLG
+1506 NRADLN

-1545 IKEENAAAVKI
+1545 IKEENPAAVKI
-1556 AMMGGVEFTLPVADI
+1556 AMMGGVEFTLPQADI

-1580 TMPEGLFDALP
+1580 TMPEGLFDALQ

-1604 GGSGTAGKVAAKG
+1604 GAAPGAVKSPVKT
-1617 VEGALEGET
+1617 VEGALEGES
-1626 LKILE
+1626 LKVLE
-1631 TTGGK
+1631 ITGGK
-1636 ARVQGM
+1636 TGKQGM
-1642 GGFGNRWSGGAQL
+1642 GGFGGDWSGAAQL
-1655 WWTHGQPD
+1655 WWTGGQPD

-1676 KYALKAVLTMARDY
+1676 KYTLYGALTMARDY
-1690 GVMSITLDGKPVAST
+1690 GVVSITLDGKPVASS
-1705 FDGYHADKVILTDE
+1705 FDGYNSPKVIHTGE
-1719 LDWGTHE
+1719 KEWGTHE
-1726 LTVGDHQLTFTLA
+1726 LTAGEHQLTFTLA
-1739 PPNPAAAPGNMVG
+1739 PPNPDAVPSNMVG

-1758 ERK
+1758 EKK

>member
-1 MKTISVLLCAFSVV
+1 MKTVLFVLLAVSS
-15 NLCAETQITWKRQQL
+15 LHAATQITWKRQQL

-36 EGAAIGDINGDGKP
+36 EGAAIGDINGDGNP

-85 FAYVHDFDADKKNDI
+85 FAYVHDFDADKRNDI

-119 DDKPWPMHVVADVVD
+119 DDKPWPMHIVADVVD

-153 STGGKFGWFAPNWAK
+153 STAGRFGWFAPNLAN

-177 VTDDMKVAKFTHGLG
+177 VTGDMKVAKFTHGLG
-192 VGDVNGDGKLDLLE
+192 VGDVNGDGRLDLLE
-206 ARRWWENNGTDK
+206 ARRWWQNTGISFGNNNGPEVPSPFM
-218 WTQHNFAAGVGGGAQ
+218 QHNFAAGVGGGAQ
-233 MFAYDFDANGTN
+233 MFAYDFDGNGTN

-257 VAVFLQ
+257 VSVFLQ
-263 TKNKEPGTANWT
+263 SVKSAQSADQPTWK

-290 IVFSQPHAAFLAD
+290 VVFSQPHAAHLAD
-303 IDGDGVKDIVTGKRY
+303 IDGDGIQDIVTGKRY

-347 DFVPHLIDSNT
+347 DFVPHLVDAES
-358 GVGVDVQVGDVNGDK
+358 GVGTDVQVGDVNGDK

-391 RKDTTADLT
+391 RKEISEDKAELLR
-400 PKKLYGPALLPQS
+400 PKKLYGAAVSMESRRLVGKKQAGKGDDSSPLHEGLLPQAE
-413 QYAHGTDVKAE
+413 YAKGQ
-424 RLRPAGSLSRPAKE
+424 
-438 RPKTDESSPAS
+438 SPA
-449 APQGTASGGTPDA
+449 DA
-462 ARETRALQHPLDLMQ
+462 LKSMQ

-488 AEPDLVQPMAFTFDE
+488 AEPDLVQPIAFTFDE

-541 TKKVF
+541 TKKTF

-575 DKDRNDQPDSSD
+575 RDGDRPFDADGRSKMEDGASKAAPSAISHLPSPISQ
-587 PTDQRP
+587 
-593 KVPGLNF
+593 VPGLNF
-600 TAYALLDGWGTQDTH
+600 TAYALLDGWGNQDTH

-646 PDEKREPINAGVWRY
+646 PDDQREPINAGVWRY

-756 NALGGG
+756 NAFGGG

-800 PHASTYI
+800 VKGSTYI
-807 GKHAADFLRANDMH
+807 GKHAADFLRSNDMH

-861 RLYRITYGEERP
+861 RLYRISYDGWKP
-873 RLAGSLTRPAEDRPT
+873 WKGDLA
-888 TGESSPA
+888 
-895 SAPRGTASG
+895 
-904 GTPDAARETRALQ
+904 
-917 FPAAPFDLSK
+917 K
-927 ESDEALAKL
+927 ESDESLAKL
-936 AVQTENEWFSRM
+936 AVQTENEWESRM
-948 ARRVLMEK
+948 ARRV
-956 GFFDSL
+956 
-962 DEDKAVKSLADE
+962 V
-974 AYRGTQTTK
+974 
-983 RLKAMWA
+983 
-990 LHSLAFNVDNMISE
+990 
-1004 EDEQVRAWAIRSFP
+1004 
-1018 DNKASST
+1018 
-1025 YLKGAEKDRALE
+1025 AEKAASKALE
-1037 ATDSRPM
+1037 ADIIENFAASRVFKNGTIPERLHAMWLLHATNGDLRANWQIDETDQLLAWGV
-1044 RLPTKKSVGQYY
+1044 RLRVDWIQSKGTPDAWDARYFFLRKEPSFT
-1056 PGYANLL
+1056 A
-1063 DKATSPVVRREY
+1063 PVYRREL
-1075 ASLIQAIPLQFRKD
+1075 ASVLQYLPQDQRLY

-1135 KVTGFIYRRLSADDA
+1135 KVTEFIYRRMASEEGGRMGLLKLAGQAKDPTQQDALVRTVLSAGLA
-1150 GRAALLRALAGLT
+1150 GNFITQPENWSTLRAKLLTTPPSEDPYPRQQIITELEGLMGVPEALDGLRALLT
-1163 AATSMSSEPRGTSSA
+1163 AGKASERGNA
-1178 LSGGSSAGSG
+1178 LK
-1188 TSSASSGRSSAV
+1188 
-1200 SGTSSAVPGT
+1200 
-1210 SSASSGR
+1210 
-1217 SSALSRTSSAPSRT
+1217 
-1231 PSAAQG
+1231 
-1237 TAAENAEM
+1237 
-1245 AHFTPEERET
+1245 
-1255 ILAAVVGAAR
+1255 IL
-1265 GAGKLKAPSDWPA
+1265 
-1278 IAEGLRA
+1278 ILRK
-1285 GATPLTL
+1285 
-1292 TLVQELAALFGDTTA
+1292 
-1307 LGEFRATLADAKRAA
+1307 DAKTAGRLQEMLGWKPMLTHSAQRAH
-1322 GERQAALSLLIQAG
+1322 
-1336 DAGTA
+1336 
-1341 KVLQGMLADTT
+1341 
-1352 TPGGL
+1352 
-1357 RRQALQALA
+1357 LQALA
-1366 SLKDAETP
+1366 ILKDPNTP
-1374 QILGALLPKLPANE
+1374 GVVAKLLKDFTPDV
-1388 LPDAINTLASTK
+1388 LPDAVNTLASTK

-1414 VPSTALSPFLVRQ
+1414 VPATALSPFLVRQ
-1427 LTAFDDAEIAA
+1427 LTAFDDAEVNA

-1449 PKADMAERVKKYR
+1449 PKADLAERTKKYR
-1462 DLLTPAALAKGDAAK
+1462 DLLTPAKLAKGDLAK
-1477 GKTMF
+1477 GKMLYT
-1482 MATCGACHKLFGEG
+1482 ATCGQCHKLFGEG
-1496 QNVGPDITGS
+1496 QSVGPDITGS
-1506 NRADLG
+1506 NRADLN

-1545 IKEENAAAVKI
+1545 IKEESAAAVKI
-1556 AMMGGVEFTLPVADI
+1556 AMMGGVEFALPVADI

-1580 TMPEGLFDALP
+1580 TMPEGLFDALQ

-1604 GGSGTAGKVAAKG
+1604 GNVGRTFQSGGTSSKTRSTP
-1617 VEGALEGET
+1617 GALEGES
-1626 LKILE
+1626 LKVLE
-1631 TTGGK
+1631 VTGGHVRK
-1636 ARVQGM
+1636 QGM
-1642 GGFGNRWSGGAQL
+1642 SGFGGEWSGGAQL
-1655 WWTHGQPD
+1655 WWTGGRPD
-1663 QKLTLAIPVKEAG
+1663 QKLTLALPVKEAG
-1676 KYALKAVLTMARDY
+1676 KYTLHGVLTKARDY
-1690 GVMSITLDGKPVAST
+1690 GVTSITLDGKPVASS
-1705 FDGYHADKVILTDE
+1705 FDGYNEPKVIHTGE

-1726 LTVGDHQLTFTLA
+1726 LTAGEHQLTFTLA
-1739 PPNPAAAPGNMVG
+1739 TPNPDAVPGNMVG

-1758 ERK
+1758 ERQ

>member
-1 MKTISVLLCAFSVV
+1 MKTLALALLAASTCLHA
-15 NLCAETQITWKRQQL
+15 ATQITWKRQQL
-30 HGDFYS
+30 HGDFYC
-36 EGAAIGDINGDGKP
+36 EGTAIGDINGDGKP

-85 FAYVHDFDADKKNDI
+85 FAYVHDFDADKRNDI

-119 DDKPWPMHVVADVVD
+119 DDKPWPMHIVADVVD

-153 STGGKFGWFAPNWAK
+153 STGGKFGWFAPNWEK
-168 PTEKWPFVA
+168 PTEKWPFIA

-192 VGDVNGDGKLDLLE
+192 VGDVNGDGKMDLLE
-206 ARRWWENNGTDK
+206 ARRWWENTGVVQASGLPDAAGTAAPH

-233 MFAYDFDANGTN
+233 MFAYDFDGNGTN
-245 DVFTSLAAHRYG
+245 DVFTALAAHRYG
-257 VAVFLQ
+257 VAVYLQ
-263 TKNKEPGTANWT
+263 ASDAGTPARNDVAGKSARPTWN

-290 IVFSQPHAAFLAD
+290 IVFSQPHAAHLAD
-303 IDGDGVKDIVTGKRY
+303 IDGDGIKDIVTGKRY

-347 DFVPHLIDSNT
+347 DFVPHLVDAES
-358 GVGVDVQVGDVNGDK
+358 GVGVDVQVGDVNGDT

-378 VGNKAGVFILTQE
+378 VGNKAGVYILTQQRE
-391 RKDTTADLT
+391 ENHKSEVINH
-400 PKKLYGPALLPQS
+400 KLYGPALKPQAE
-413 QYAHGTDVKAE
+413 YAKGQ
-424 RLRPAGSLSRPAKE
+424 
-438 RPKTDESSPAS
+438 SPA
-449 APQGTASGGTPDA
+449 DA
-462 ARETRALQHPLDLMQ
+462 LKSMQ
-477 LPGGFKAELIA
+477 LPTGFKAELIA
-488 AEPDLVQPMAFTFDE
+488 AEPDLVQPIAFTFDE

-527 IKILEDQDGDGTFE
+527 IKILEDKDGDGTFE
-541 TKKVF
+541 TKKIF

-575 DKDRNDQPDSSD
+575 KGDDDKPLPLGSNRAIPGPSGSEGAKNGPVTQ
-587 PTDQRP
+587 
-593 KVPGLNF
+593 VPGLNF
-600 TAYALLDGWGTQDTH
+600 TAHILLDGWGTQDTH

-646 PDEKREPINAGVWRY
+646 PDAQREPINAGVWRY

-708 QRQAGQH
+708 HRQAGQH
-715 FNAHTY
+715 FNAYTY

-800 PHASTYI
+800 VKGSTYI

-861 RLYRITYGEERP
+861 RIYRVTY
-873 RLAGSLTRPAEDRPT
+873 AGPPSTSEKSDL
-888 TGESSPA
+888 
-895 SAPRGTASG
+895 SAKS
-904 GTPDAARETRALQ
+904 D
-917 FPAAPFDLSK
+917 FPKAPFDLAK
-927 ESDEALAKL
+927 EPDEKLARL

-948 ARRVLMEK
+948 ARRVLMEQRHSGADLRHAASTFIQTIQGPNPSIK
-956 GFFDSL
+956 RTRASWGLLTINDSL
-962 DEDKAVKSLADE
+962 PAESVFSDK
-974 AYRGTQTTK
+974 T
-983 RLKAMWA
+983 
-990 LHSLAFNVDNMISE
+990 E
-1004 EDEQVRAWAIRSFP
+1004 EGLLVWAIRNEYQTAEFS
-1018 DNKASST
+1018 KARLSSNA
-1025 YLKGAEKDRALE
+1025 YQLAAYSAKLPFDAILK
-1037 ATDSRPM
+1037 
-1044 RLPTKKSVGQYY
+1044 
-1056 PGYANLL
+1056 LL
-1063 DKATSPVVRREY
+1063 AGNTQRVRREF
-1075 ASLIQAIPLQFRKD
+1075 ASALQRLPQDQRKD

-1099 DKDDPMI
+1099 DADDPMI

-1115 PVVAADP
+1115 PVVAADA
-1122 AVGMQLAKVSKMP
+1122 AVGLQLAKVSKMP
-1135 KVTGFIYRRLSADDA
+1135 KVTEFIYRRLA
-1150 GRAALLRALAGLT
+1150 GEEAGIQGLLKLAAESKDAALRQNLLTAVVQAARGGSKVSQPANWPAMREKVASALAESGDAAK
-1163 AATSMSSEPRGTSSA
+1163 AATTLLLELEAHMGIEAA
-1178 LSGGSSAGSG
+1178 LKHF
-1188 TSSASSGRSSAV
+1188 RDQL
-1200 SGTSSAVPGT
+1200 
-1210 SSASSGR
+1210 
-1217 SSALSRTSSAPSRT
+1217 ALATA
-1231 PSAAQG
+1231 G
-1237 TAAENAEM
+1237 TAA
-1245 AHFTPEERET
+1245 RESS
-1255 ILAAVVGAAR
+1255 LKVLLQAKDAA
-1265 GAGKLKAPSDWPA
+1265 
-1278 IAEGLRA
+1278 
-1285 GATPLTL
+1285 
-1292 TLVQELAALFGDTTA
+1292 
-1307 LGEFRATLADAKRAA
+1307 
-1322 GERQAALSLLIQAG
+1322 
-1336 DAGTA
+1336 TA
-1341 KVLQGMLADTT
+1341 KILLTIVSNDSPAS
-1352 TPGGL
+1352 L
-1357 RRQALQALA
+1357 RRQAIQALA
-1366 SLKDAETP
+1366 SLKDTETP
-1374 QILGALLPKLPANE
+1374 QILGAALPKLSANE
-1388 LPDAINTLASTK
+1388 LPDAVNTLASTK
-1400 EGAKAL
+1400 EGSKAL

-1414 VPSTALSPFLVRQ
+1414 VPATALSPFLVRQ
-1427 LTAFDDAEIAA
+1427 LTAFDDAEINA

-1449 PKADMAERVKKYR
+1449 PKADLGERTKKYKT
-1462 DLLTPAALAKGDAAK
+1462 LLTAAALAKGDLAK
-1477 GKTMF
+1477 GKMLYT
-1482 MATCGACHKLFGEG
+1482 ATCGQCHKLFGEG

-1506 NRADLG
+1506 NRADLN

-1545 IKEENAAAVKI
+1545 IKEENPAAVKI
-1556 AMMGGVEFTLPVADI
+1556 AMMGGVEFTLPQADI

-1580 TMPEGLFDALP
+1580 TMPEGLFDALQ
-1591 PEMVV
+1591 PEMVI

-1604 GGSGTAGKVAAKG
+1604 GAGGTLKREQRT

-1626 LKILE
+1626 MKVLE
-1631 TTGGK
+1631 ITGGK
-1636 ARVQGM
+1636 TGRQGM
-1642 GGFGNRWSGGAQL
+1642 GGFGSEWSGAAQL
-1655 WWTHGQPD
+1655 WWTGGKPD

-1676 KYALKAVLTMARDY
+1676 KYTLYGALTMARDY
-1690 GVMSITLDGKPVAST
+1690 GVVSIALDGKPVTSS
-1705 FDGYHADKVILTDE
+1705 FDGYNSPKVIHTGE
-1719 LDWGTHE
+1719 KEWGTHE
-1726 LTVGDHQLTFTLA
+1726 LSAGEHKLTFTLA
-1739 PPNPAAAPGNMVG
+1739 PPNPNAVPSNMVG

-1758 ERK
+1758 EKK

>member
-1 MKTISVLLCAFSVV
+1 MKTLALCLLAATCGHA
-15 NLCAETQITWKRQQL
+15 ATQITWKRQQL

-50 DVVAGPFWWE
+50 DIVAGPFWWE

-85 FAYVHDFDADKKNDI
+85 FAYVHDFNADKRNDI

-110 RLYLNPGTH
+110 RLYLNPGTQ
-119 DDKPWPMHVVADVVD
+119 DNKPWPMHIVADVVD

-153 STGGKFGWFAPNWAK
+153 STGGKFGWFAPNWEK

-177 VTDDMKVAKFTHGLG
+177 VTEDMKVAKFTHGLG

-206 ARRWWENNGTDK
+206 ARRWWENNGTDQ

-233 MFAYDFDANGTN
+233 MFAYDFDGNGTN

-263 TKNKEPGTANWT
+263 RKKDPSDQTDRTEQTAQANWQ
-275 RVMLASEQPQDNDYG
+275 RIMLASEQPQDNDYG
-290 IVFSQPHAAFLAD
+290 IVFSQPHAAHLAD
-303 IDGDGVKDIVTGKRY
+303 IDGDGIKDIVTGKRY
-318 WAHNGHDPDER
+318 WAHNGKGDPDER

-347 DFVPHLIDSNT
+347 DFVPHLIDAES
-358 GVGVDVQVGDVNGDK
+358 GVGVDVQVGDVNGDT

-378 VGNKAGVFILTQE
+378 VANKAGVYILTQE

-400 PKKLYGPALLPQS
+400 PKKLYGPALKPQAE
-413 QYAHGTDVKAE
+413 YAKGQ
-424 RLRPAGSLSRPAKE
+424 
-438 RPKTDESSPAS
+438 SPA
-449 APQGTASGGTPDA
+449 DA
-462 ARETRALQHPLDLMQ
+462 LKSIQ
-477 LPGGFKAELIA
+477 LPTGFKAELIA
-488 AEPDLVQPMAFTFDE
+488 AEPDVVQPIAFTFDE

-527 IKILEDQDGDGTFE
+527 IKILEDKDGDGTFE
-541 TKKVF
+541 TKKIF

-575 DKDRNDQPDSSD
+575 DKDRNDQPDLSD

-646 PDEKREPINAGVWRY
+646 PDAEREPINAGVWRY

-715 FNAHTY
+715 FNPHTY

-800 PHASTYI
+800 PKGSTYI
-807 GKHAADFLRANDMH
+807 GKHAADFMRANDMH

-861 RLYRITYGEERP
+861 RIYRISYDGWKP
-873 RLAGSLTRPAEDRPT
+873 WKG
-888 TGESSPA
+888 
-895 SAPRGTASG
+895 
-904 GTPDAARETRALQ
+904 
-917 FPAAPFDLSK
+917 DLGK
-927 ESDEALAKL
+927 ESDDRDFAVL
-936 AVQTENEWFSRM
+936 AVETDNFWVARM
-948 ARRVLMEK
+948 ARRIIAEQAPSRPGLRQQVERMAL
-956 GFFDSL
+956 GFMGHSKSEN
-962 DEDKAVKSLADE
+962 DELNAYWTLCAAKPEYFSDVE
-974 AYRGTQTTK
+974 A
-983 RLKAMWA
+983 LKAA
-990 LHSLAFNVDNMISE
+990 TKTSQIVVPSVIRFSSSQSIGSTEYKELLVGLAVEN
-1004 EDEQVRAWAIRSFP
+1004 Q
-1018 DNKASST
+1018 
-1025 YLKGAEKDRALE
+1025 
-1037 ATDSRPM
+1037 
-1044 RLPTKKSVGQYY
+1044 
-1056 PGYANLL
+1056 
-1063 DKATSPVVRREY
+1063 SPIVRREL
-1075 ASLIQAIPLQFRKD
+1075 ASALQRLPIDQRQD
-1089 LATALLKHGE
+1089 LAAALLKHGE
-1099 DKDDPMI
+1099 DAEDPMI

-1115 PVVAADP
+1115 PVVAADA
-1122 AVGMQLAKVSKMP
+1122 AVGLQLAAVSKMP
-1135 KVTGFIYRRLSADDA
+1135 KVTEFIYRRLSSDEA
-1150 GRAALLRALAGLT
+1150 GRTALLRALAG
-1163 AATSMSSEPRGTSSA
+1163 TSKQKGGISRENGGVQEQKGGSPKENGGVQKQ
-1178 LSGGSSAGSG
+1178 SGGSPKENGGVQKQNGGSPKENGGVQKQNGGSPKENGGTPIKQEFAPKENGGGPAGGFSA
-1188 TSSASSGRSSAV
+1188 
-1200 SGTSSAVPGT
+1200 
-1210 SSASSGR
+1210 
-1217 SSALSRTSSAPSRT
+1217 
-1231 PSAAQG
+1231 Q
-1237 TAAENAEM
+1237 EK
-1245 AHFTPEERET
+1245 ET
-1255 ILAAVVGAAR
+1255 ILAAILSAAR
-1265 GAGKLKAPSDWPA
+1265 GAGKVTAPDDWRA

-1285 GATPLTL
+1285 GATPRAMVLI
-1292 TLVQELAALFGDTTA
+1292 QELSALFGDAAA
-1307 LGEFRATLADAKRAA
+1307 LADFRATLADAKRAA
-1322 GERQAALSLLIQAG
+1322 GEREAALSLLIQAG

-1341 KVLQGMLADTT
+1341 KVLLAMLTDTT

-1357 RRQALQALA
+1357 RRQAIQALA

-1374 QILGALLPKLPANE
+1374 RILGAALPKLSANE
-1388 LPDAINTLASTK
+1388 LPDAVNTLASTK

-1406 LKAVEAKT
+1406 LKAVEAKA
-1414 VPSTALSPFLVRQ
+1414 VPTTALSPFLVRQ
-1427 LTAFDDAEIAA
+1427 LTAFDDAEINA
-1438 LIKSAWGDVNA
+1438 LIQSAWGDVNA
-1449 PKADMAERVKKYR
+1449 PKADLGERMKKYR
-1462 DLLTPAALAKGDAAK
+1462 DLLTPAALAKGDLAK
-1477 GKTMF
+1477 GKMLF
-1482 MATCGACHKLFGEG
+1482 MATCGQCHKLFGEG

-1506 NRADLG
+1506 NRADLN

-1527 AYQLN
+1527 DYQLN
-1532 LFTMKDGRVMSGV
+1532 LFTMKDGRVLSGIV
-1545 IKEENAAAVKI
+1545 KAESPAAVKI
-1556 AMMGGVEFTLPVADI
+1556 AMMGGIEFTLPQAEI

-1591 PEMVV
+1591 PESVV
-1596 DLVKYLQS
+1596 DLVKYLQNGVGASAMTRDPRS
-1604 GGSGTAGKVAAKG
+1604 GVGASAMTRDPRILANAPTVP
-1617 VEGALEGET
+1617 GALEGESM
-1626 LKILE
+1626 KVIE
-1631 TTGGK
+1631 ITGGTTK
-1636 ARVQGM
+1636 RQGM
-1642 GGFGNRWSGGAQL
+1642 AGFGSDWSGSAQL
-1655 WWTHGQPD
+1655 WWTGGKPD
-1663 QKLTLAIPVKEAG
+1663 QKLTLAIPVQEAG
-1676 KYALKAVLTMARDY
+1676 KYTLYGALTMARDY
-1690 GVMSITLDGKPVAST
+1690 GVVSITLDGKPVASS
-1705 FDGYHADKVILTDE
+1705 FDGYNSPKVIHTGE
-1719 LDWGTHE
+1719 KDWGTHD
-1726 LTVGDHQLTFTLA
+1726 LTAGEHHLTFTLA
-1739 PPNPAAAPGNMVG
+1739 EPNPSAVPSNMVG

-1758 ERK
+1758 EKR

>member
-1 MKTISVLLCAFSVV
+1 MKTVLFALLAASS
-15 NLCAETQITWKRQQL
+15 LHAATQITWKRQQL
-30 HGDFYS
+30 HADFYS

-85 FAYVHDFDADKKNDI
+85 FAYVHDFNADKRNDI

-119 DDKPWPMHVVADVVD
+119 DDKPWPMHIVADVVD

-153 STGGKFGWFAPNWAK
+153 STGGKFGYFAPNWEK
-168 PTEKWPFVA
+168 PMEKWPFVYA
-177 VTDDMKVAKFTHGLG
+177 TDDMKVAKFTHGLG
-192 VGDVNGDGKLDLLE
+192 VGDVNGDGQMDLLE
-206 ARRWWENNGTDK
+206 ARRWWENTGSFTK
-218 WTQHNFAAGVGGGAQ
+218 SGVKTAHFIQHNFAAGVGGGAQ
-233 MFAYDFDANGTN
+233 MFAYDFDGNGTN
-245 DVFTSLAAHRYG
+245 DVFTALAAHRYG
-257 VAVFLQ
+257 VAVYLQ
-263 TKNKEPGTANWT
+263 NKPAPDKPTWN

-303 IDGDGVKDIVTGKRY
+303 IDGDGIKDIVTGKRY
-318 WAHNGHDPDER
+318 WAHNGHDPDEH

-347 DFVPHLIDSNT
+347 DFVPHLVDAES
-358 GVGVDVQVGDVNGDK
+358 GVGVDVQVGDVNGDT

-400 PKKLYGPALLPQS
+400 PKKLYGPALKPQAE
-413 QYAHGTDVKAE
+413 YAKGQ
-424 RLRPAGSLSRPAKE
+424 
-438 RPKTDESSPAS
+438 SPA
-449 APQGTASGGTPDA
+449 DA
-462 ARETRALQHPLDLMQ
+462 LESMQ

-541 TKKVF
+541 TKKTF

-575 DKDRNDQPDSSD
+575 DKNHDDRADPSD
-587 PTDQRP
+587 ASDKSDLSDKSFPQ
-593 KVPGLNF
+593 VPGLNF

-646 PDEKREPINAGVWRY
+646 PDDQREPINAGVWRY

-708 QRQAGQH
+708 HRQAGQH

-821 FIPVTQKVGPDGA
+821 FIPVTQRVGPDGA

-861 RLYRITYGEERP
+861 RLYRISYDGWKP
-873 RLAGSLTRPAEDRPT
+873 WKGDLA
-888 TGESSPA
+888 
-895 SAPRGTASG
+895 
-904 GTPDAARETRALQ
+904 
-917 FPAAPFDLSK
+917 K
-927 ESDEALAKL
+927 ESDASLAKL
-936 AVQTENEWFSRM
+936 AVQTENEWESRM
-948 ARRVLMEK
+948 ARRVLMEHQYR
-956 GFFDSL
+956 GDSL
-962 DEDKAVKSLADE
+962 KKISVLADDP
-974 AYRGTQTTK
+974 ANDVGQRLRALWTIAVTGFHSPNAVFK
-983 RLKAMWA
+983 RNGDELIPDAASTA
-990 LHSLAFNVDNMISE
+990 LHLAGE
-1004 EDEQVRAWAIRSFP
+1004 PDEHLRAWR
-1018 DNKASST
+1018 
-1025 YLKGAEKDRALE
+1025 
-1037 ATDSRPM
+1037 M
-1044 RLPTKKSVGQYY
+1044 RLAGSLRDFTDNSPGQHEFVE
-1056 PGYANLL
+1056 GMAIQLS
-1063 DKATSPVVRREY
+1063 KESSPIVRSQA
-1075 ASLIQAIPLQFRKD
+1075 ASFLQRIPIDQRKD

-1122 AVGMQLAKVSKMP
+1122 AIGMQLAKASKIE
-1135 KVTGFIYRRLSADDA
+1135 KVTGFIYRRLSAEPE
-1150 GRAALLRALAGLT
+1150 GRNTLLRALAGLESATT
-1163 AATSMSSEPRGTSSA
+1163 AQPENKK
-1178 LSGGSSAGSG
+1178 GGSQPPKGGGNPKKGPAKPQKVLPQPGKKGADSAKGGSDPEKGAAHLPKVGGNIQKVG
-1188 TSSASSGRSSAV
+1188 TYLPKVDGNIPKVGTHLLKVGGDIQKVGAHFLMVGAHFLKLGPPFPVVSAHFLKVGAPFLV
-1200 SGTSSAVPGT
+1200 MGAQLLVV
-1210 SSASSGR
+1210 
-1217 SSALSRTSSAPSRT
+1217 SAP
-1231 PSAAQG
+1231 AA
-1237 TAAENAEM
+1237 AVKADSPA
-1245 AHFTPEERET
+1245 FSPEEKES
-1255 ILAAVVGAAR
+1255 ILASVVGAAK
-1265 GAGKLKAPSDWPA
+1265 GAGKLAPPADWPA
-1278 IAEGLRA
+1278 IAAGLRA
-1285 GATPLTL
+1285 GATPRTL
-1292 TLVQELAALFGDTTA
+1292 ELVQELAALFGEAAA
-1307 LGEFRATLADAKRAA
+1307 LDQFRATLADAKRTPV
-1322 GERQAALSLLIQAG
+1322 ERQAALSLLIQAG

-1374 QILGALLPKLPANE
+1374 KILGALLPKLPANE

-1449 PKADMAERVKKYR
+1449 PKADMAVRVKKYR

-1532 LFTMKDGRVMSGV
+1532 LFTMKDGRVMIGV
-1545 IKEENAAAVKI
+1545 IKEESAAAVKI

-1596 DLVKYLQS
+1596 DVVKYLQS
-1604 GGSGTAGKVAAKG
+1604 GGSGNAGKVAAKG

-1626 LKILE
+1626 LKVIAK
-1631 TTGGK
+1631 TGGNT
-1636 ARVQGM
+1636 RIQGM

-1655 WWTHGQPD
+1655 WWVGGKPD
-1663 QKLTLAIPVKEAG
+1663 QKLTLALPVKDAG
-1676 KYALKAVLTMARDY
+1676 KYQLHGVLTMARDY

-1726 LTVGDHQLTFTLA
+1726 LTAGDHQLTFTLA

>member
-1 MKTISVLLCAFSVV
+1 MKSFLFALLAASS
-15 NLCAETQITWKRQQL
+15 LHAATHITWKRQQL

-36 EGAAIGDINGDGKP
+36 EGAAIGDINGDGKA

-85 FAYVHDFDADKKNDI
+85 FAYIHDFNADQKNDI

-110 RLYLNPGTH
+110 RLYLNVERDFHLVQEEGTSS
-119 DDKPWPMHVVADVVD
+119 KTRSTYWPMHIVADVVD

-153 STGGKFGWFAPNWAK
+153 STGGRLGYFEPNWTK
-168 PTEKWPFVA
+168 PTDKWSFVYCSE
-177 VTDDMKVAKFTHGLG
+177 DLKMGRFTHGLG
-192 VGDVNGDGKLDLLE
+192 VGDVNGDGKMDLLE
-206 ARRWWENNGTDK
+206 ARRWWENTGIIDTSGVK
-218 WTQHNFAAGVGGGAQ
+218 MHAFTQHNFAAGVGGGAQ
-233 MFAYDFDANGTN
+233 MFAYDFDGNGTN
-245 DVFTSLAAHRYG
+245 DVFTALAAHRYG

-263 TKNKEPGTANWT
+263 NKPAPDKPTWT

-290 IVFSQPHAAFLAD
+290 IVFSQPHAAHLAD
-303 IDGDGVKDIVTGKRY
+303 IDGDGIQDIVTGKRY

-329 GHRVIYWYQTKRD
+329 GHRVIYWYQTKREAT
-342 GKGGV
+342 GGV
-347 DFVPHLIDSNT
+347 DFVPLLVDAES
-358 GVGVDVQVGDVNGDK
+358 GVGVDVQVGDVNGDT

-378 VGNKAGVFILTQE
+378 VGNKAGVYILTQQRE
-391 RKDTTADLT
+391 EISKD
-400 PKKLYGPALLPQS
+400 
-413 QYAHGTDVKAE
+413 KAE
-424 RLRPAGSLSRPAKE
+424 LLRPRKMYGTAATMEGRRVVGQTGKG
-438 RPKTDESSPAS
+438 DESSPLQNPTGLI
-449 APQGTASGGTPDA
+449 PQAEYAIGQSPADA
-462 ARETRALQHPLDLMQ
+462 LKSIQ
-477 LPGGFKAELIA
+477 LPTGFKAELIA
-488 AEPDLVQPMAFTFDE
+488 AEPDVVQPIAFTFDE

-527 IKILEDQDGDGTFE
+527 IKILEDKDGDGTFE
-541 TKKVF
+541 TKKIF

-575 DKDRNDQPDSSD
+575 DLDHDDRADALNGTHASHVTYKTYASYSQ
-587 PTDQRP
+587 
-593 KVPGLNF
+593 VPGVNF
-600 TAYALLDGWGTQDTH
+600 TAHILLDGWGTQDTH

-646 PDEKREPINAGVWRY
+646 PDDQREPINAGVWRY

-800 PHASTYI
+800 VKGSSYI
-807 GKHAADFLRANDMH
+807 GKHAADFMRANDMH

-861 RLYRITYGEERP
+861 RIYRVTY
-873 RLAGSLTRPAEDRPT
+873 AGPPHTSDR
-888 TGESSPA
+888 SYLSDK
-895 SAPRGTASG
+895 S
-904 GTPDAARETRALQ
+904 D
-917 FPAAPFDLSK
+917 FPKAPFDLAK
-927 ESDEALAKL
+927 EPDEKL
-936 AVQTENEWFSRM
+936 ARLAVETENEWFSRM
-948 ARRVLMEK
+948 ARRVLMDRAFYTKELESDHLIRAIPQATPK
-956 GFFDSL
+956 ALLLKHCVGLSGYYLNRDPKIVPIREIAALESQ
-962 DEDKAVKSLADE
+962 DERTRVL
-974 AYRGTQTTK
+974 
-983 RLKAMWA
+983 
-990 LHSLAFNVDNMISE
+990 
-1004 EDEQVRAWAIRSFP
+1004 AIRLLMSMDLVKTEYEWIIK
-1018 DNKASST
+1018 DNWMARAQRLSSMAASETASI
-1025 YLKGAEKDRALE
+1025 
-1037 ATDSRPM
+1037 
-1044 RLPTKKSVGQYY
+1044 
-1056 PGYANLL
+1056 
-1063 DKATSPVVRREY
+1063 VRREL
-1075 ASLIQAIPLQFRKD
+1075 ASALQRIPQDQRKD

-1099 DKDDPMI
+1099 DADDPMI

-1115 PVVAADP
+1115 PVVAADA
-1122 AVGMQLAKVSKMP
+1122 AVGLQLAKVSKMP
-1135 KVTGFIYRRLSADDA
+1135 KVTEFIYRRLA
-1150 GRAALLRALAGLT
+1150 GEEAGIQGLLKLAAESKDAALRQNLLT
-1163 AATSMSSEPRGTSSA
+1163 A
-1178 LSGGSSAGSG
+1178 
-1188 TSSASSGRSSAV
+1188 
-1200 SGTSSAVPGT
+1200 
-1210 SSASSGR
+1210 
-1217 SSALSRTSSAPSRT
+1217 
-1231 PSAAQG
+1231 
-1237 TAAENAEM
+1237 
-1245 AHFTPEERET
+1245 
-1255 ILAAVVGAAR
+1255 VVQAAR
-1265 GAGKLKAPSDWPA
+1265 GGSKVSQPA
-1278 IAEGLRA
+1278 NWAAMREKVASALAESGDA
-1285 GATPLTL
+1285 AQAATTL
-1292 TLVQELAALFGDTTA
+1292 LLELEAHMGIEAALKPFRDQLALATA
-1307 LGEFRATLADAKRAA
+1307 NPSARESALKVLLQAKDAA
-1322 GERQAALSLLIQAG
+1322 
-1336 DAGTA
+1336 TA
-1341 KVLQGMLADTT
+1341 KILLNIVSNGSPAS
-1352 TPGGL
+1352 L
-1357 RRQALQALA
+1357 RRQAIQALA

-1374 QILGALLPKLPANE
+1374 KILGATLPKLSANE
-1388 LPDAINTLASTK
+1388 LPDAVNTLASTK
-1400 EGAKAL
+1400 EGSKAL

-1414 VPSTALSPFLVRQ
+1414 VPATALSPFLVRQ
-1427 LTAFDDAEIAA
+1427 LTAFDDAEINA

-1449 PKADMAERVKKYR
+1449 PKADLGERTKKYKT
-1462 DLLTPAALAKGDAAK
+1462 LLTPAALAKGDLAK
-1477 GKTMF
+1477 GKMLYT
-1482 MATCGACHKLFGEG
+1482 ATCGQCHKLFGEG

-1506 NRADLG
+1506 NRADLN

-1545 IKEENAAAVKI
+1545 IKEANPAAVKI
-1556 AMMGGVEFTLPVADI
+1556 AMMGGVEFTLPQADI

-1580 TMPEGLFDALP
+1580 TMPEGLFDALQ

-1604 GGSGTAGKVAAKG
+1604 GAGGTLKREQRT

-1626 LKILE
+1626 MKVLE
-1631 TTGGK
+1631 ITGGK
-1636 ARVQGM
+1636 TGRQGM
-1642 GGFGNRWSGGAQL
+1642 GGFGSEWSGAAQL
-1655 WWTHGQPD
+1655 WWTGGKPD

-1676 KYALKAVLTMARDY
+1676 KYTLYGALTMARDY
-1690 GVMSITLDGKPVAST
+1690 GVVSIALDGKPVTSS
-1705 FDGYHADKVILTDE
+1705 FDGYNGPKVIHTGE
-1719 LDWGTHE
+1719 KEWGTHE
-1726 LTVGDHQLTFTLA
+1726 LTAGEHKLTFTLA
-1739 PPNPAAAPGNMVG
+1739 PPNPDAVPSNMAG

-1758 ERK
+1758 EKK